1 MHRNQ
6 PRQFET
12 LDEAV
17 TATRQAAI
25 RFLARR
31 EYGAYELT
39 EKLRHRGFPMEAV
52 EQVVAWLQEKD
63 LQSDRRFV
71 EMYIRSRKSRGQ
83 GPVRL
88 RAELQQLAINDE
100 LVRDHLES
108 DEQEWVDIARQ
119 VCQKRFGA
127 CGEISAAERAKQQRF
142 LQYRGF
148 SFEQIKTALA

>member
-1 MHRNQ
+1 MTQ

-25 RFLARR
+25 RLLARR
-31 EYGAYELT
+31 EYGAYELI
-39 EKLRHRGFPMEAV
+39 EKLHHRGFPMEAV
-52 EQVVAWLQEKD
+52 EQVVAWLQDKD

-119 VCQKRFGA
+119 VCQKRFGVRR
-127 CGEISAAERAKQQRF
+127 EISAAERAKQQRF

-148 SFEQIKTALA
+148 SFEQIKSALT

>member
-1 MHRNQ
+1 MIQ

-17 TATRQAAI
+17 TATRRAAI
-25 RFLARR
+25 RLLARR

-39 EKLRHRGFPMEAV
+39 EKLRYRGFAIEAV
-52 EQVVAWLQEKD
+52 EQVVAWLQDKD

-83 GPVRL
+83 GPVRM
-88 RAELQQLAINDE
+88 RAELQQLAINEE

-119 VCQKRFGA
+119 VCQKRFGIRR
-127 CGEISAAERAKQQRF
+127 EITAAERAKQQRF

-148 SFEQIKTALA
+148 SFEQIKSVLA